1 MENTY
6 KDYWAYKQIKEAGWP
21 IKVRKESVTIYFD
34 KLGGDV
40 YAHFTIKHVVDKE
53 LGLDEYAVKLDNDWL
68 DGEFDY
74 LSDTWD
80 QAVKNA
86 CYYFIT
92 RF

>member
-21 IKVRKESVTIYFD
+21 IKVLKKSVTIYFD

-40 YAHFTIKHVVDKE
+40 YAHFTLEHVVDKE
-53 LGLDEYAVKLDNDWL
+53 LELDEYAVKLDNDWL
-68 DGEFDY
+68 EGEFDY
-74 LSDTWD
+74 PSDTWD

-86 CYYFIT
+86 CYYFAT